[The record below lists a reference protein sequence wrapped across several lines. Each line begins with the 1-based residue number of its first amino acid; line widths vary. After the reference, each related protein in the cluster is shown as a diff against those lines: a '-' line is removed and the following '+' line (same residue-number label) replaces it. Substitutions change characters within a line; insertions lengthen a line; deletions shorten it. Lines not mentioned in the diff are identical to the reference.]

1 MKITPTTCDG
11 APIVLVYGAEGRG
24 KTTLACKFPKPVA
37 MLLERGLPRGVS
49 VDAIDGLISYD
60 SVVDALRE
68 LYRDPRD
75 YQTLI
80 IDTLDSLE
88 PMLLDAVCA
97 KNGWKNIESPSYG
110 KGFVIA
116 DQEWQRF
123 IRGVTALRDKGMTVV
138 LTAHSTIER
147 VDDPR
152 APSYTAYWPKLHK
165 RARHLILDACD
176 VVGLLAEE
184 LRVATDDSGFRERT
198 RATSS
203 NQRFLFVE
211 GCPAFVAKNRYG
223 MPPKIPIAPDF
234 NIGELAKHWTGSHDR
249 NIDYTE

>member
-1 MKITPTTCDG
+1 MKISPARCDG
-11 APIVLVYGAEGRG
+11 APIVLIYGAEGRG
-24 KTTLACKFPKPVA
+24 KTTLACKFPRPVA

-49 VDAIDGLISYD
+49 VDAIDGLTSYGEIIE
-60 SVVDALRE
+60 ALRA
-68 LYRDPRD
+68 LYQEPQG

-88 PMLLDAVCA
+88 PMPIEAVCV
-97 KNGWKNIESPSYG
+97 KNGWKHIESPSYG

-123 IRGVTALRDKGMTVV
+123 IRGLSALRDKGMTVV
-138 LTAHSTIER
+138 MVAHSVIER
-147 VDDPR
+147 FDDPR

-165 RARHLILDACD
+165 RARHLILDTCD
-176 VVGLLAEE
+176 VVGFLAEE
-184 LRVATDDSGFRERT
+184 LRVATDDSGFRERV

-223 MPPKIPIAPDF
+223 MPPKIPLPPDF
-234 NIGELAKHWTGSHDR
+234 NIGELTQHWSTNERSER
-249 NIDYTE
+249 SVS

>member
-1 MKITPTTCDG
+1 MKISSATCDG
-11 APIVLVYGAEGRG
+11 VPIVLIYGGEGRS

-37 MLLERGLPRGVS
+37 MLLERGLPRVVS
-49 VDAIDGLISYD
+49 VDAIDALASYND
-60 SVVDALRE
+60 VLEALRA
-68 LYRDPRD
+68 LYQDPQG

-110 KGFVIA
+110 EGFVIA

-123 IRGVTALRDKGMTVV
+123 IRAISALRDKGMTVV
-138 LTAHSTIER
+138 MVAHSTIER
-147 VDDPR
+147 FDDPR

-176 VVGLLAEE
+176 VVGFLAEE
-184 LRVATDDSGFRERT
+184 LRVATDDNGFRERT

-223 MPPKIPIAPDF
+223 MAPKIPIPADF
-234 NIGELAKHWTGSHDR
+234 AIGELTKFWSQPREG
-249 NIDYTE
+249 EGE

>member
-1 MKITPTTCDG
+1 MKISSATCDG
-11 APIVLVYGAEGRG
+11 VPIVLIYGGEGRG

-37 MLLERGLPRGVS
+37 MLLERGLPRG
-49 VDAIDGLISYD
+49 
-60 SVVDALRE
+60 
-68 LYRDPRD
+68 
-75 YQTLI
+75 
-80 IDTLDSLE
+80 E
-88 PMLLDAVCA
+88 PTLLDAVCA

-123 IRGVTALRDKGMTVV
+123 IRAISAVRDKGMTVV
-138 LTAHSTIER
+138 MVAHSTIER
-147 VDDPR
+147 FDDPR

-176 VVGLLAEE
+176 VVGFLAEE
-184 LRVATDDSGFRERT
+184 LRVATDDNGFRERT
-198 RATSS
+198 RATGS

-223 MPPKIPIAPDF
+223 MAPKIPIPADF
-234 NIGELAKHWTGSHDR
+234 AIGELTKHWKGNSH
-249 NIDYTE
+249 E

>member
-1 MKITPTTCDG
+1 MTCDG
-11 APIVLVYGAEGRG
+11 APTVLIYGAEGRG
-24 KTTLACKFPKPVA
+24 KTTLACKFPSPVA

-49 VDAIDGLISYD
+49 VDAIAGLGSYD
-60 SVVDALRE
+60 NVVEALRE
-68 LYRDPRD
+68 LYRDPQG
-75 YQTLI
+75 YETLV

-123 IRGVTALRDKGMTVV
+123 IRGIGALRDRGMTVV

-234 NIGELAKHWTGSHDR
+234 NIGELTKYWQQKEGAHERTIVNLK
-249 NIDYTE
+249 

>member
-1 MKITPTTCDG
+1 MKISSATCDG
-11 APIVLVYGAEGRG
+11 VPVVLIYGGEGRG

-49 VDAIDGLISYD
+49 VDAIDGLASYND
-60 SVVDALRE
+60 VLEALRA
-68 LYRDPRD
+68 LYQDPQG

-123 IRGVTALRDKGMTVV
+123 IRAVSALRDKGMTVV
-138 LTAHSTIER
+138 MVAHSTIER
-147 VDDPR
+147 FDDPR

-176 VVGLLAEE
+176 VVGFLAED

-211 GCPAFVAKNRYG
+211 GCPAFVAKNRYA
-223 MPPKIPIAPDF
+223 MPAKIAIPADFDIA
-234 NIGELAKHWTGSHDR
+234 ELTKHWKGQHP
-249 NIDYTE
+249 